1 MLTAADAGA
10 TLSWGGGILFVLVFD
25 AVVALG
31 AFLAFLYVR
40 HKTLKEYE
48 AVVSLEGVIEQRK
61 KSTWKIKQF
70 IDRIF
75 YRHSERKL
83 EEPHG
88 WLDWIVATLRVTDA
102 QILENCGRDGYLY
115 LSYQRY
121 LVYAL
126 LVQTVLA
133 CPLLLGANI
142 LGDNI
147 VDDTGFGVTTAN
159 HIASGALLRLLLHS
173 LCSCC

>member
-1 MLTAADAGA
+1 M
-10 TLSWGGGILFVLVFD
+10 LVFD
-25 AVVALG
+25 AIVALV

-40 HKTLKEYE
+40 HKTLKEYD
-48 AVVSLEGVIEQRK
+48 AVVSLEGVAGQRT
-61 KSTWKIKQF
+61 KSKWKIKQF

-88 WLDWIVATLRVTDA
+88 WLDWIVATLKVIDA

-126 LVQTVLA
+126 LLQTVIA
-133 CPLLLGANI
+133 CPILLGANI

-147 VDDTGFGVTTAN
+147 VDDSGFGITTAN
-159 HIASGALLRLLLHS
+159 HIAAGTRP
-173 LCSCC
+173 